1 MVDLSTNLFNALPIR
16 PVTRAPA
23 SLSLAKQDETNSG
36 GNSLKT
42 ALTQS
47 NSIGPKT
54 PTESGFSSLA
64 PVLASLRP
72 PPFEL
77 EQINSLDDEP
87 TFFDKLL
94 EQQEGIVLARQKYEA
109 RSEQV
114 IKDRERDAAE
124 LIENEERAR
133 QIRSTILFEPKPE
146 LAAIA
151 SRNENTQITDIPTGR
166 EILQSQQA
174 TVQALGSEKAEE
186 EEVEAPPLI
195 GQGEN
200 TTAEEAISS
209 EKPQVEPVPFKLF
222 PDPTKVDDA
231 PKLPKSNQP
240 DIEALFSTYKAPEIS
255 GQNVNAFV

>member
-47 NSIGPKT
+47 NSIVPKT
-54 PTESGFSSLA
+54 PTETGFSSLA

-94 EQQEGIVLARQKYEA
+94 EQQEGIVLARQENEA

-124 LIENEERAR
+124 LIENEDKKHPLSDQDIA
-133 QIRSTILFEPKPE
+133 KY
-146 LAAIA
+146 LA
-151 SRNENTQITDIPTGR
+151 
-166 EILQSQQA
+166 
-174 TVQALGSEKAEE
+174 SEKNLSVSRRTVAKYREE
-186 EEVEAPPLI
+186 LKI
-195 GQGEN
+195 L
-200 TTAEEAISS
+200 S
-209 EKPQVEPVPFKLF
+209 
-222 PDPTKVDDA
+222 
-231 PKLPKSNQP
+231 
-240 DIEALFSTYKAPEIS
+240 STYRRER
-255 GQNVNAFV
+255 